1 MSRIKPILIL
11 SQDAGIAEGL
21 RRGMPSG
28 FCFNQTSGLDEALRM
43 LRAEAHSAAV
53 VDLDSGG
60 ARFDDGAWQAVSE
73 ISRLDRDLKVVALSD
88 GVADAGLMA
97 LDAGAYDLFERPVD
111 FKELCVVVR
120 RAAGLCRVRR
130 ERRPAEVRANAP
142 LLEMTG
148 DSAPMQEVFRIIGKV
163 APVDVPVLILGES
176 GTGKELAAN
185 AIHLMSARKNGP
197 LTVINCG
204 AIPEN
209 LLESE
214 LFGYEKGSFTGADS
228 RRTGK
233 IECADKGTL
242 FLDEVGELSL
252 KLQVKLLRFLQERTI
267 EPIGGRNPV
276 EVNARVIAATN
287 RDLKSMI
294 RKGSFREDLFYRL
307 GVVILEM
314 PPLRDRGEDICVMA
328 LKLLRKYSSEFDI
341 PVSGYSRASID
352 SLKSYSWP
360 GNIRELENKVKR
372 AVALCRGKEITPED
386 LALGENESAEETGA
400 GFIEAKERFKKRMIQ
415 ETLLKNKGAVTRSAT
430 ELGISRQYLSRLIT
444 RYNIRTR

>member
-1 MSRIKPILIL
+1 MSRIKPVLIL
-11 SQDAGIAEGL
+11 SPDAGIAEGL
-21 RRGMPSG
+21 KREMPPG
-28 FCFNQTSGLDEALRM
+28 FRFSEAPGLDDALRM

-53 VDLDSGG
+53 VDLSSGKDPFG
-60 ARFDDGAWQAVSE
+60 ARQAVSE
-73 ISRLDRDLKVVALSD
+73 ISRLASDLRVVVVSD
-88 GVADAGLMA
+88 CLADAGLKA

-120 RAAGLCRVRR
+120 RAADLYRIRR
-130 ERRPAEVRANAP
+130 ELRPAQVSANGP
-142 LLEMTG
+142 PFEMTG
-148 DSAPMQEVFRIIGKV
+148 ESEPMREVFRVIRKV
-163 APVDVPVLILGES
+163 APVDVPVLVLGES
-176 GTGKELAAN
+176 GTGKELAAK
-185 AIHLMSARKNGP
+185 AIHLMSTRKDGP

-204 AIPEN
+204 AIPED

-228 RRTGK
+228 KKAGR
-233 IECADKGTL
+233 IEGADGGTL
-242 FLDEVGELSL
+242 FLDEVGELSP
-252 KLQVKLLRFLQERTI
+252 KLQVKLLRFLQERAI
-267 EPIGGRNPV
+267 EPIGGRDPV

-314 PPLRDRGEDICVMA
+314 PPLRERGEDICVMA
-328 LKLLRKYSSEFDI
+328 LKLLRKYSSEFNI
-341 PVSGYSRASID
+341 QVSGYSRAAVD
-352 SLKSYSWP
+352 ALKSYTWP

-372 AVALCRGKEITPED
+372 AVALCRSKEITPED

-400 GFIEAKERFKKRMIQ
+400 GFIEAKERFKKRLIQ
-415 ETLLKNKGAVTRSAT
+415 ETLLRNKGAVTRSAA